1 MANTLSA
8 ERRMRKSARRH
19 QRNKAVRSRLKTLQK
34 RFLASVQ
41 QGKKDEAAAALR
53 TVQSALDK
61 AVKSGVIQ
69 KATASRKKSR
79 LSLKL
84 AGLK

>member
-1 MANTLSA
+1 M
-8 ERRMRKSARRH
+8 
-19 QRNKAVRSRLKTLQK
+19 
-34 RFLASVQ
+34 Q

-53 TVQSALDK
+53 TMQSALDK

-79 LSLKL
+79 LSVKL
-84 AGLK
+84 ASLK